1 MLIPERFQLGD
12 PFDKIEKKLSGWRA
26 SLLLKV
32 RRLVLIKT
40 VLNSLPN
47 YYLGLFKMPK
57 SVAKKIISLQTKFF
71 WCKNN
76 DKRCIAS
83 VSWKQI

>member
-1 MLIPERFQLGD
+1 M
-12 PFDKIEKKLSGWRA
+12 
-26 SLLLKV
+26 
-32 RRLVLIKT
+32 LIKT

-57 SVAKKIISLQTKFF
+57 SMAKKIISLQARFF

-76 DKRCIAS
+76 DKRGIVS
-83 VSWKQI
+83 VSLKQIQLPKEVGGLGIGDILIKNAAMLFKW